1 MQNVIRTRLL
11 TIAFYIKNR
20 RKMKLQTIVLLLA
33 LAILQ
38 ACNSGTNTD
47 HATEMANHTDVE
59 LNTPEEVK
67 AEKAAT
73 PDAFDAT
80 FTDGMTETVYQYY
93 LKLQMALV
101 NSDTDDAKSAAS
113 NLAEALG
120 NDKPELHDLAQE
132 VAAAEDLTGVRST
145 FAALTTGLEP
155 LFTNGI
161 TDGVIY
167 KQHCP
172 MAFDGAGGDW
182 FSDVSDIRNPYYG
195 DKMLKCGK
203 VVAEI
208 K

>member
-1 MQNVIRTRLL
+1 
-11 TIAFYIKNR
+11 
-20 RKMKLQTIVLLLA
+20 MKLQTILLLLA

-59 LNTPEEVK
+59 LNIPEEVK

-80 FTDGMTETVYQYY
+80 FADGITATIYQYY

-101 NSDTDDAKSAAS
+101 NSDADDATSAAG
-113 NLAEALG
+113 NLAEAFG
-120 NDKPELHDLAQE
+120 NDKPALRDLAQK
-132 VAAAEDLTGVRST
+132 VADAEDLEGVRST
-145 FAALTTGLEP
+145 FAELTTGLEP
-155 LFTNGI
+155 LFTDGI

>member
-67 AEKAAT
+67 TEKAAT

-80 FTDGMTETVYQYY
+80 FTDGMTATVYQYY

-101 NSDTDDAKSAAS
+101 NSDADDAKSAAS

-120 NDKPELHDLAQE
+120 DDKPALHDLAQE
-132 VAAAEDLTGVRST
+132 VAAAEDLDRCSIHFCSADNRPGAT
-145 FAALTTGLEP
+145 FYRWHYGRRHLQTALSDGL
-155 LFTNGI
+155 
-161 TDGVIY
+161 
-167 KQHCP
+167 
-172 MAFDGAGGDW
+172 
-182 FSDVSDIRNPYYG
+182 RR
-195 DKMLKCGK
+195 CGRRL
-203 VVAEI
+203 VLRCV
-208 K
+208 

>member
-1 MQNVIRTRLL
+1 
-11 TIAFYIKNR
+11 
-20 RKMKLQTIVLLLA
+20 MKLQIIVLLLA

-38 ACNSGTNTD
+38 ACNSGTKTD
-47 HATEMANHTDVE
+47 HASEMANHPF
-59 LNTPEEVK
+59 LKPHTPQEVK

-73 PDAFDAT
+73 PNAFDAT
-80 FTDGMTETVYQYY
+80 FMDGMTAAVYQCY
-93 LKLQMALV
+93 LRLQVALI
-101 NSDTDDAKSAAS
+101 NSDADDAKSAAG

-120 NDKPELHDLAQE
+120 DDEPALRDIAQKI
-132 VAAAEDLTGVRST
+132 VDAEDLETVRST
-145 FAALTTGLEP
+145 FTALTTGLEP
-155 LFTNGI
+155 LFTDGI